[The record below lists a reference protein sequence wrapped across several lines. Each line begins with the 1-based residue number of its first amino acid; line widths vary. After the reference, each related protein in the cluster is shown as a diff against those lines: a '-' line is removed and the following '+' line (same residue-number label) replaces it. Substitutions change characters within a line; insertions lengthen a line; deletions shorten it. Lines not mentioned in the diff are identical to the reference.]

1 MFANLEIRY
10 KFLEFSAAGQD
21 FYLATNE
28 FLDFGKVWSD
38 DDESDFSNI
47 HISYGA
53 GIHIGWNENFII
65 AVDGGTS
72 DETGLQLYIGLG
84 YLF

>member
-1 MFANLEIRY
+1 
-10 KFLEFSAAGQD
+10 AAGQD

-28 FLDFGKVWSD
+28 FLDLGKVWGE

-53 GIHIGWNENFII
+53 GLHIGWNENFII